1 VLSFVSALIDP
12 AYFSYFISNS
22 TYGRLGYNPNEA
34 RAAYFVND
42 LTERERK
49 RREKEKRRKGKNER
63 EGRVEEGEGG
73 RGSEGGD

>member
-1 VLSFVSALIDP
+1 MLSFVSALIDP

-49 RREKEKRRKGKNER
+49 RRERRKR
-63 EGRVEEGEGG
+63 EGKKKTRERGGWRRVRGG
-73 RGSEGGD
+73 GQ